1 MIYNKLLLEDVEK
14 ANFDKKA
21 ITGFIKKQ
29 SSIVQQQNKPK
40 QEKRAILNNISEFK

>member
-1 MIYNKLLLEDVEK
+1 MISKKLLLEDEE
-14 ANFDKKA
+14 ANFDKKT

-40 QEKRAILNNISEFK
+40 QEKHAILNNISEFK